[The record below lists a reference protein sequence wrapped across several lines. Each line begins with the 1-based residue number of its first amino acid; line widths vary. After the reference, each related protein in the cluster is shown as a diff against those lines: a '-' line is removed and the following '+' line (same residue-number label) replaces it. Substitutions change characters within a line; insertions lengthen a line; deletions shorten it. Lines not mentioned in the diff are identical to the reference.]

1 MNLRVIMVVEITAPS
16 LRVVPLEVRL
26 LLCKYSLGNTLKEFP
41 IFSVEIR
48 LVQSFW
54 RALLF
59 ARKSIVEHLLI
70 D

>member
-1 MNLRVIMVVEITAPS
+1 MRVIMVVEITAPS
-16 LRVVPLEVRL
+16 LRVVSLKVRL
-26 LLCKYSLGNTLKEFP
+26 LLRKYSFGNAFKEFP

-54 RALLF
+54 LPLL
-59 ARKSIVEHLLI
+59 ATRKLIVEHLLI

>member
-16 LRVVPLEVRL
+16 LWVVPLKVSL
-26 LLCKYSLGNTLKEFP
+26 LLGKNSLGYTFKEIP

-48 LVQSFW
+48 LVQSF
-54 RALLF
+54 RRPPLF
-59 ARKSIVEHLLI
+59 TRKSIVEHLLI

>member
-1 MNLRVIMVVEITAPS
+1 MHLRVIMVVKITAPS
-16 LRVVPLEVRL
+16 LRVVPLKVRL
-26 LLCKYSLGNTLKEFP
+26 LLRKYSLGYTFKEFP
-41 IFSVEIR
+41 IFSVKIR

-54 RALLF
+54 RPLLF